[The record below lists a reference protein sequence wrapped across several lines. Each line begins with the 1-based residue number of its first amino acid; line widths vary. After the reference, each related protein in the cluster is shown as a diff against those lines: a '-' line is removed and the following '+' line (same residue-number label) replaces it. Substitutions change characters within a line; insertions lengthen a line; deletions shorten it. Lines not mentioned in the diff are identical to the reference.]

1 MFINLDMLDP
11 KYKSTVENIE
21 KKPHVNY
28 IRYLLLKR
36 KSPAVI
42 KKELQKL
49 QLSTTFENNLV
60 IYYISVIDPLI
71 KAYGVS
77 DIYAEYKGNLL
88 LKTGDKGNRRFSKN
102 VLNYKIDV
110 MGFTDDKKK
119 LRKLEVGFHKLIKEL
134 DVSELFASEIYKF
147 YGSAANFPLDPDTG
161 EKILSVTGAYAG
173 FNKILTCLKRHV
185 IDKLIIEGVPD
196 KRIVAFVNERPDF
209 NLRITTN
216 DVIIYRRAFF
226 NLKCSEL
233 QDRLSVMSEELSRLE
248 EDYVAMDNQLEGEE
262 DYGESYIQK
271 VELKKKIDG
280 VKETIMA
287 LNALH
292 SDYAHKVALS
302 DANNAEGIFLD
313 VFMKSYMRFVSLD
326 KFTDRDIV
334 DPLFKTVKMLGYA
347 HDKLNEVK
355 SGSKSGD
362 KHMAQT
368 AIELIKRRQE
378 EVMAEAVAESND
390 ALKRLGIEPVD
401 PSISSSDI
409 MGMEE
414 MDMNLDVDREEE

>member
-1 MFINLDMLDP
+1 
-11 KYKSTVENIE
+11 
-21 KKPHVNY
+21 
-28 IRYLLLKR
+28 
-36 KSPAVI
+36 
-42 KKELQKL
+42 
-49 QLSTTFENNLV
+49 
-60 IYYISVIDPLI
+60 
-71 KAYGVS
+71 
-77 DIYAEYKGNLL
+77 
-88 LKTGDKGNRRFSKN
+88 
-102 VLNYKIDV
+102 
-110 MGFTDDKKK
+110 
-119 LRKLEVGFHKLIKEL
+119 
-134 DVSELFASEIYKF
+134 
-147 YGSAANFPLDPDTG
+147 
-161 EKILSVTGAYAG
+161 
-173 FNKILTCLKRHV
+173 
-185 IDKLIIEGVPD
+185 
-196 KRIVAFVNERPDF
+196 
-209 NLRITTN
+209 
-216 DVIIYRRAFF
+216 
-226 NLKCSEL
+226 
-233 QDRLSVMSEELSRLE
+233 MSEELSRLE